1 MRLLTAGA
9 LLALGLGAGVGSVM
23 VHQRW
28 WGLAIA
34 LGAVGATL
42 VALPGGWWSRLPF
55 ALGWS
60 AAVAVLAGER
70 AEGDYLVST
79 DTNGWLL
86 LIAAGVVV
94 VAGMIGLLPPRPDVR
109 DAAADSGLRDPS
121 T

>member
-1 MRLLTAGA
+1 MRALIAAG
-9 LLALGLGAGVGSVM
+9 LFALGLGAGLASVM
-23 VHQRW
+23 VHQWW
-28 WGLAIA
+28 WGLTVA

-42 VALPGGWWSRLPF
+42 VALPGGWWRRLPF

-60 AAVAVLAGER
+60 GAVAVLAGER

-94 VAGMIGLLPPRPDVR
+94 VAGMIGLLSPRAAVR
-109 DAAADSGLRDPS
+109 NSADDSGVQGPS
-121 T
+121 P